1 LLKLLGALSAAVL
14 TVSGL
19 TASAMADT
27 PEPTTV
33 TLVPP
38 TVTQVPLG
46 AEVPLDGVVSGG
58 PGRTARLELLTGA
71 GWLPLTETTTDDA
84 GAYSLPAPTGW
95 YLRGALRVAVPE
107 TTSSLG
113 AVSGQVDLS
122 VLPTYAPRGSTSDWR
137 RTVPGVHWDPCGG
150 TITWKVNQAGVPD
163 RRIAE
168 LRTAVRTLH
177 EATGL
182 EFSYAGQTSAVPYRT
197 DGRGSTTS
205 DAAMTI
211 AFATAKQAKGLAG
224 TVVGQGGMTYRS
236 TGQVV
241 RGLVVLDKAAGLTAG
256 FGTGHTWGTLMLH
269 ELGHAVGLGHASGRE
284 QAMHSGITDRSR
296 GSYQAGD
303 LTGLRKLGTAAG
315 CFAAPLARSLGVTHT
330 VSAH

>member
-1 LLKLLGALSAAVL
+1 LLKLLGALSAAIL
-14 TVSGL
+14 SVSGL
-19 TASAMADT
+19 ATSALATD

-38 TVTQVPLG
+38 VVAQVPLG
-46 AEVPLDGVVSGG
+46 TPVPLTGVVSGG
-58 PGRTARLELLTGA
+58 AGRTARLELLTGN
-71 GWLPLTETTTDDA
+71 GWLPLAETTTDDA
-84 GAYSLPAPTGW
+84 GAYALPAPTGW
-95 YLRGALRVAVPE
+95 YLRGTLRVAVPE
-107 TTSSLG
+107 TTDLLA

-122 VLPTYAPRGSTSDWR
+122 VVPTYVPRGSASDWR
-137 RTVPGVHWDPCGG
+137 RTVPGVHWDPCH

-168 LRTAVRTLH
+168 LTTAMRALH

-182 EFSYAGQTSAVPYRT
+182 EFSYAGETRAVPYRT
-197 DGRGSTTS
+197 DGRGSTSS

-211 AFATAKQAKGLAG
+211 AFATSKQVQALAG
-224 TVVGQGGMTYRS
+224 TVVGQGGVSYRS

-241 RGLVVLDKAAGLTAG
+241 RGLVVLDKAARLSSG
-256 FGTGHTWGTLMLH
+256 FGAGHTWGTLMLH

-284 QAMHSGITDRSR
+284 QAMHSGINDRSR

-303 LTGLRKLGTAAG
+303 LTGLRKLGTGAG
-315 CFAAPLARSLGVTHT
+315 CFAAPVARSTGVTRT
-330 VSAH
+330 VATR